1 MNRGKNLYESKAIN
15 KQKKQVSYDR
25 GYTWENVAPPEYQMG
40 SSAQTQSED
49 CGYVPPHDY
58 NQDYLTFVA
67 REDRV
72 SFGFSFGNMQGFELY
87 YSLDDGSTWN
97 IFEDQEDN
105 AVTINKG
112 EKILWKG

>member
-1 MNRGKNLYESKAIN
+1 VHYNPR
-15 KQKKQVSYDR
+15 V
-25 GYTWENVAPPEYQMG
+25 
-40 SSAQTQSED
+40 
-49 CGYVPPHDY
+49 HDY
-58 NQDYLTFVA
+58 SKDYLTFVA

-72 SFGFSFGNMQGFELY
+72 SFGFEFGNIQGFELS

-97 IFEDQEDN
+97 IFEDQEGN